1 MSQFRHELKYLCS
14 AGELT
19 ILEHRLKC
27 VMRPDSHA
35 GPGGTYH
42 IRSVYFDDLFDS
54 CVAENLAGVNHR
66 EKWRLRAYNCDSGRI
81 SLECKIKENDM
92 IRKETCPV
100 TLEQFQALTHG
111 MPLSVCADNP
121 KLLNRFLLLI
131 RTRGFAPK
139 IIVGYDR
146 RPYVN
151 PAGNVR
157 VTMDTNIFSSPDIDS
172 FFDWELRRRP
182 VQMTGQH
189 LLEVKYDAFLPDQI
203 YRTIQLRDMNRTAF
217 SKYFLCRKFS
227 IESMPRICVND
238 RIRGEVYDVQGHF

>member
-1 MSQFRHELKYLCS
+1 MSHFRHELKYLCS

-35 GPGGTYH
+35 GPEGTYH
-42 IRSVYFDDLFDS
+42 IRSVYFDDYLDS

-66 EKWRLRAYNCDSGRI
+66 EKWRLRAYNCDPGRI

-92 IRKETCPV
+92 IRKESCPV
-100 TLEQFQALTHG
+100 TLEQFRALTRG
-111 MPLSVCADNP
+111 ISLPVSADNP
-121 KLLNRFLLLI
+121 KLLNRFLMLI
-131 RTRGFAPK
+131 QTRGFAPK
-139 IIVGYDR
+139 TIVGYDR

-151 PAGNVR
+151 AAGNVR
-157 VTMDTNIFSSPDIDS
+157 VTMDRNIYSSPDIER

-189 LLEVKYDAFLPDQI
+189 LLEVKYDDFLPDQI
-203 YRTIQLRDMNRTAF
+203 YRTVQLRDMNRTAF
-217 SKYFLCRKFS
+217 SKYYLCRKYA
-227 IESMPRICVND
+227 IETAQPIHNSE
-238 RIRGEVYDVQGHF
+238 RIRGKVYDV